1 MRIKA
6 RRQEEVS
13 EDSEVTLLSKYSRAI
28 TTLILRN
35 KQLNFSSFYMLQ
47 IYHDESSL
55 MTDS

>member
-35 KQLNFSSFYMLQ
+35 KQLNFSSFYMMQ
-47 IYHDESSL
+47 MYHD
-55 MTDS
+55 DRFIIN

>member
-13 EDSEVTLLSKYSRAI
+13 EDSEATLLSKYFHVI

-35 KQLNFSSFYMLQ
+35 KQLNFSSFYMMQ
-47 IYHDESSL
+47 MYHD
-55 MTDS
+55 DRFIIN